1 MRDFKCAIFDLDG
14 TLLDSTDVWHQVDE
28 EFFAERGLVLPDDY
42 AKIISPMGFKG
53 AADYTIEKFSLKETR
68 EQVMAQWHAMA
79 QKKFAEQ
86 VALKPYAKEYLE
98 FLKNNGVRL
107 CIATA
112 SHEDLFVPSLE
123 NNGILHLFDSMTTV
137 SEVKRVKGFPDI
149 YLRAAEKNGVPVE
162 DCAVFEDI
170 YECIRGAKSG
180 GFYTVG
186 VYDEKSK
193 DDEEKIRALSDEYV
207 YSFSELM

>member
-1 MRDFKCAIFDLDG
+1 MKDFKCAIFDLDG

-28 EFFAERGLVLPDDY
+28 EFFAERGLTLPDDY

-86 VALKPYAKEYLE
+86 VNLKPYAKEYLE

-112 SHEDLFVPSLE
+112 SHEDLFVPSLK

-137 SEVKRVKGFPDI
+137 NEVKRVKGFPDI
-149 YLRAAEKNGVPVE
+149 YLRAAEKNGFPVE

-193 DDEEKIRALSDEYV
+193 DDEEKIRALSDEYI
-207 YSFSELM
+207 YSFSELL

>member
-53 AADYTIEKFSLKETR
+53 AADYTIEKFGLKETPL
-68 EQVMAQWHAMA
+68 QVMTQWHEMA

-86 VALKPYAKEYLE
+86 VALKPYAKEYLG

-149 YLRAAEKNGVPVE
+149 YLRAAEKNGFPVE

-170 YECIRGAKSG
+170 YECIRRAKSG